1 MPEPNCP
8 FNLSSSI
15 KKIYNTLYTLNPPD
29 LSKGVRWLG
38 SNNQPIDFS
47 ADKSVTDVY
56 TAIFN
61 RRPPGNVTAVC
72 ASIVDTNSRTITI
85 SINST
90 ELRIR
95 AFSGNIN
102 FSRVDHQSFSLEVV
116 GVPEKKAIL
125 YTENVLNWLLWQEE
139 IPDKIRELTEEEKEA
154 LKNFWATL
162 ISEEKLVD
170 QLFKPLQTLQ
180 LDSDEA
186 TTPPDK
192 STEKIF
198 EAIKAEVEK
207 TKSPGEENVIK
218 MINQLSDAAKTW
230 LGQLLLHL
238 VKNPGL
244 RTQLQTELQGYLT
257 PFLLFGQT
265 PAHIVPRAW
274 IEASWNYIHH
284 FRCNFGFS
292 AIEAMQYPKITI
304 VGTPDVP
311 VPVTGKQEKFLR
323 DYLNDQPDEHKLE
336 RLWVR
341 SADELK
347 ALLDQRV
354 ARNISFEGG
363 DVDLHAPQ

>member
-1 MPEPNCP
+1 
-8 FNLSSSI
+8 
-15 KKIYNTLYTLNPPD
+15 
-29 LSKGVRWLG
+29 LSKSKNDINLKILVNTKEINTVIF
-38 SNNQPIDFS
+38 SMQIHSDFS
-47 ADKSVTDVY
+47 GDISQ
-56 TAIFN
+56 
-61 RRPPGNVTAVC
+61 
-72 ASIVDTNSRTITI
+72 NS
-85 SINST
+85 
-90 ELRIR
+90 
-95 AFSGNIN
+95 SGEILIEI
-102 FSRVDHQSFSLEVV
+102 LEFT
-116 GVPEKKAIL
+116 EKKAIEYAERL
-125 YTENVLNWLLWQEE
+125 LKWLNSQEG
-139 IPDKIRELTEEEKEA
+139 IPDRSRELPEDEKEA
-154 LKNFWATL
+154 LKNFWAML
-162 ISEEKLVD
+162 ITQEKLVD

-218 MINQLSDAAKTW
+218 IIHQLSDTAKTW

-311 VPVTGKQEKFLR
+311 VPVTGKEEKFLR

-341 SADELK
+341 SAQELK
-347 ALLDQRV
+347 ALLDDRV

-363 DVDLHAPQ
+363 DVGPHVPQ

>member
-1 MPEPNCP
+1 MASQDCS
-8 FNLSSSI
+8 FNLSSSLQD
-15 KKIYNTLYTLNPPD
+15 IYYKLYDDHPPNLNQ
-29 LSKGVRWLG
+29 GVRWLG
-38 SNNQPIDFS
+38 SNNQPKTFS
-47 ADKSVTDVY
+47 ADELVTDVY
-56 TAIFN
+56 FEIFG
-61 RRPPGNVTAVC
+61 RIPPDSAAVC
-72 ASIVDTNSRTITI
+72 GAILDATSKKITI
-85 SINST
+85 SISSLNPIIV
-90 ELRIR
+90 RP
-95 AFSGNIN
+95 FSANIN
-102 FSRVDHQSFSLEVV
+102 FSSFDCQSFSLEVV
-116 GVPEKKAIL
+116 GLPEKKIIL
-125 YTENVLNWLLWQEE
+125 YTENLLDWLLSQEV
-139 IPDKIRELTEEEKEA
+139 IPEKIRKLPEEEKEA
-154 LKNFWATL
+154 LKNFWAML
-162 ISEEKLVD
+162 ITEEKLVD

-207 TKSPGEENVIK
+207 TKSPVEENVIK
-218 MINQLSDAAKTW
+218 MINQLSDTAKTW

-311 VPVTGKQEKFLR
+311 VPVTGKEEKFLR

-341 SADELK
+341 SAQELK
-347 ALLDQRV
+347 ALLDDRV

-363 DVDLHAPQ
+363 DVGPHVPQ